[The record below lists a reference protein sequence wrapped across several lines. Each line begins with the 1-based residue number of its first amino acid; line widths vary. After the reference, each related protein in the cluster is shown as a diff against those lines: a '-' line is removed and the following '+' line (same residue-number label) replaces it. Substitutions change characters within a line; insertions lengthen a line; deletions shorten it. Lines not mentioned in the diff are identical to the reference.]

1 MNLVFALAA
10 GALFGVGA
18 YLLLHRDLVRVVL
31 GVVIISQGA
40 VLTLMAAALVRGGAP
55 ILPFGDGFS
64 AAVIVALAVAIRYV
78 VLGPALAEQTMP
90 WARNAGGI
98 AAAGL
103 LIALAAGFFGVL
115 LGRPP
120 FTHWPPPGEAVH
132 KIGTLEL
139 TTAFAF
145 DVGLFVLVTGMLVL
159 MIGRLSWF
167 ARGDEG

>member
-1 MNLVFALAA
+1 MTPIIELVAPRLVKPALM
-10 GALFGVGA
+10 VGA
-18 YLLLHRDLVRVVL
+18 A
-31 GVVIISQGA
+31 IIVKGYTD
-40 VLTLMAAALVRGGAP
+40 V
-55 ILPFGDGFS
+55 GDGFS

-90 WARNAGGI
+90 WARNAGAI
-98 AAAGL
+98 AVMGL